1 MAKRIF
7 DILFSLLGLL
17 FVSCLLFVFWIMAS
31 IDTRSNGLFVQK
43 RIGQWGKVFGI
54 YKLKTMH
61 PATGDI
67 SRLGSFLRQ
76 SKIDELPQLWNIL
89 KGDMS
94 FVGFRPDVPGYYD
107 LLEGEAR
114 KILELQPGITSEASL
129 KYRNEAKL
137 LQEQD
142 DPLHYNDTVIFPDK
156 VRMNLA
162 YYYRRSFW
170 GDFRILWKTVVG

>member
-17 FVSCLLFVFWIMAS
+17 VVACLLFVFWIMAS
-31 IDTRSNGLFVQK
+31 LDTRSNGLFVQK
-43 RIGQWGKVFGI
+43 RIGQWGKIFSI

-61 PATGDI
+61 PVTGAI
-67 SRLGSFLRQ
+67 SRWGSFLRQ
-76 SKIDELPQLWNIL
+76 SKMDELPQLWNIL

-114 KILELQPGITSEASL
+114 KILELQPGITSAASL
-129 KYRNEAKL
+129 KYRNEALL
-137 LQEQD
+137 LQEQE

-156 VRMNLA
+156 VRLNLA

-170 GDFRILWKTVVG
+170 GDVRILWRTVFG